1 MSYVPIGFI
10 KYDFY
15 VTLLFVCLFLPFIF
29 YYVYFP

>member
-15 VTLLFVCLFLPFIF
+15 TLLFVCSFLPFIF